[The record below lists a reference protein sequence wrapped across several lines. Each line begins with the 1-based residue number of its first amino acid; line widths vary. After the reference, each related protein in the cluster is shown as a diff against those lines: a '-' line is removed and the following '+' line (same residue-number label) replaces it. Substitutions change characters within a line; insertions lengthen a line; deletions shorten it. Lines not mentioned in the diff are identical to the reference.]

1 MELRLTQLD
10 LDAMPAA
17 LRRDLF
23 NYLQVRCAQPSEPS
37 DDTGSSLGRREVA
50 ALLREISFDRLGTK
64 LRKLLPGLAY
74 DEGAKPPTREKLA
87 QALPPAE
94 RAQVARYI
102 AALNRLAV
110 RAAKRSDVH
119 LCLYHRR
126 GSAYTVHPL
135 TRQALRDLLP
145 QIEHAGEHEEPL
157 WE

>member
-1 MELRLTQLD
+1 MELRLTQPD

-23 NYLQVRCAQPSEPS
+23 NYLQVSFLPPSEAPA
-37 DDTGSSLGRREVA
+37 DLGSALGRREVA
-50 ALLREISFDRLGTK
+50 ALLREISFDRLGSK
-64 LRKLLPGLAY
+64 LRKLLPNLAY
-74 DEGAKPPTREKLA
+74 EEGAKPPTREKLA
-87 QALPPAE
+87 HALPPAE
-94 RAQVARYI
+94 RVQVGRYI

-110 RAAKRSDVH
+110 RAAKRSDAH

-126 GSAYTVHPL
+126 GATYTVHPV

-145 QIEHAGEHEEPL
+145 RIAHAGEHEEPL